1 MPSAFDF
8 IRLPVPC
15 PNCGQED
22 LQRLTDLL
30 SSEEFTCLGCGEL
43 IDISSQEWRAFINQA
58 AQLYKSIA
66 RPGQLG

>member
-15 PNCGQED
+15 PHCNQED
-22 LQRLTDLL
+22 LQRLTDLV
-30 SSEEFTCLGCGEL
+30 SSNKVTCNTCQGS
-43 IDISSQEWRAFINQA
+43 IDISSKEWRAFIDQA
-58 AQLYKSIA
+58 AQLYKSIR